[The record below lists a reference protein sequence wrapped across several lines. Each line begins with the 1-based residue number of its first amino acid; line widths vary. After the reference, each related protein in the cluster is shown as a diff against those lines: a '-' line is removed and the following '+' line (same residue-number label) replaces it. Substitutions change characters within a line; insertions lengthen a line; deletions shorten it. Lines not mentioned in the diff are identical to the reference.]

1 VFPTLTLLA
10 IIVTAFLGIYTLN
23 TFMLAMMAAR
33 KILGHKA
40 VDAEDPAL
48 SSLPPITIQIP
59 VYNEGPLI
67 ESVLEN
73 VAKLDYPRDKMEIQI
88 LDDSTDLETLEKEQ
102 EFTEICQRDGY
113 DIQLIHRDSRS
124 GYKAG
129 ALNNGLKL
137 AKGDYVVIVDA
148 DTVTPTGFLKELIP
162 YFSVDEDLGFVQVRC
177 GYTDRWF
184 NWITVSNAME
194 RDVHYLVEQP
204 AKNWYNLLPNFG
216 GKAGMWRRSVLREYW
231 WDEKIL
237 TEDIELSYRVQSD
250 GWRGIYLH
258 VPTCLIELPPSL
270 TALKTQQRRWTAGFA
285 QSLRKLW
292 RPLVK
297 SRRLTLSQKLETLI
311 FLSTPITHLA
321 ALSAIFLWVL
331 AAILEPEATLSL
343 WLTNPA
349 FSIFLTLVS
358 MSPNIS
364 VIVGILRNGE
374 QKKRQLLSIPVM
386 LTVATAN
393 LITNA
398 TGALEGFLK
407 DDLVFHR
414 TIKYGITQDNG
425 TQRLDNSAPHKMS
438 HNGLELA
445 GALLTIAA
453 ATKLLLMGQAT
464 SAIIL
469 TYISFSWLISFF
481 QK

>member
-1 VFPTLTLLA
+1 VA
-10 IIVTAFLGIYTLN
+10 VTAFLGIYTLN

-33 KILGHKA
+33 KILGRKA

-59 VYNEGPLI
+59 VYNEGPFV

-73 VAKLDYPRDKMEIQI
+73 VAGLDYPKDKLEIQI
-88 LDDSTDLETLEKEQ
+88 LDDSTDEETIQVER
-102 EFTEICQRDGY
+102 EFTEKSLRIGY
-113 DIQLIHRDSRS
+113 DIQLIHRDNRS

-129 ALNNGLKL
+129 ALNNGLSR
-137 AKGDYVVIVDA
+137 AKGDYIVIVDA
-148 DTVTPTGFLKELIP
+148 DTHSPPGFLKELIP
-162 YFSVDEDLGFVQVRC
+162 YFLDENLAFVQARC

-194 RDVHYLVEQP
+194 RDIHYLVEQP

-216 GKAGMWRRSVLREYW
+216 GKAGMWRRDVLQEYP

-237 TEDIELSYRVQSD
+237 TEDIELSYRVQSQ

-297 SRRLTLSQKLETLI
+297 SPRLTLGQKLETLL

-343 WLTNPA
+343 WLTNPT
-349 FSIFLTLVS
+349 FSIFLALVS

-364 VIVGILRNGE
+364 VMVGILRNGE
-374 QKKRQLLSIPVM
+374 QKKRQLLRIPLM
-386 LTVATAN
+386 LTIASAN
-393 LITNA
+393 LIANA
-398 TGALEGFLK
+398 IGALEGFFR

-414 TIKYGITQDNG
+414 TVKYGITQHSG
-425 TQRLDNSAPHKMS
+425 TQRMDNWAPHKTS
-438 HNGLELA
+438 RDGLELA
-445 GALLTIAA
+445 GALLIIAA
-453 ATKLLLMGQAT
+453 AIRLLLMGQAT
-464 SAIIL
+464 SAIPL
-469 TYISFSWLISFF
+469 AYISFSWLVSFF